1 MECLEKKYSN
11 AVALVERDGQLIKYT
26 SGIQAREDVKALGGR
41 ILTDRETP
49 GLSANHYILE
59 TGDKVLVV
67 QYGQHG
73 ARMHIRAIVKKVN
86 KASAVVEIKFYGKKN
101 GEVRIEERTVK
112 LQYVF
117 RADWPEREEKDSAML
132 TKILEKAPTP
142 AVEVRLLIDR
152 LPDGLTWTYKPMA
165 WRSPEGQWEK
175 VDAEKALT
183 LPEIMEIEKRTGW
196 TMNQLGDKL
205 SFSDWVYTFQ
215 RAS

>member
-11 AVALVERDGQLIKYT
+11 AVALVERNGQLIKYT
-26 SGIQAREDVKALGGR
+26 SGIQARADVKALGGR
-41 ILTDRETP
+41 ILSDRETP

-59 TGDKVLVV
+59 VGDKVLVV
-67 QYGQHG
+67 QYGLHG
-73 ARMHIRAIVKKVN
+73 SRMHIRAIVKKVN
-86 KASAVVEIKFYGKKN
+86 KASAVVEIKFYGKKT
-101 GEVRIEERTVK
+101 GEVRTEERTVK

-117 RADWPEREEKDSAML
+117 RADWPEREKDSTML
-132 TKILEKAPTP
+132 TEILEKAPTP

-165 WRSPEGQWEK
+165 WRSPDGKWEK

-196 TMNQLGDKL
+196 TMLQLGDKL